1 MGAITILIVDDHP
14 ILRDALRIA
23 LQEEPDLQVIG
34 EAADGNLGVS
44 LFAQLKPDVVVMDLL
59 LPGMSGLDTTRQII
73 AAHPAAKILVFSSL
87 EDETNILNA
96 VRAGAL
102 GYFPK
107 TAPRSYLIEAIRKV
121 ADGVPYLPA
130 GIAAKLFKSLREKV
144 DLEPAGRLE
153 EPLTPR
159 QLQILQLVGEGRSD
173 DEIAEILHISDTT
186 VRTHL
191 HNILQRLGMQTRTQA
206 VVYAR
211 AMHKKSD

>member
-1 MGAITILIVDDHP
+1 MGAITILIIDDHP